1 LANHFA
7 FILLPTML
15 LVAVPLFAILF
26 IYFLF
31 AWS

>member
-1 LANHFA
+1 
-7 FILLPTML
+7 ML